1 MNTKT
6 VTILSGHI
14 LEEAAQ
20 LSLAD
25 LCDSC
30 QIPAEHM
37 IKLVEHGI
45 ISPCEGQSVRQWRF
59 QGDSLVRVHKAL
71 NLQQDLGINLAGA
84 ALALELLDE
93 IDELR
98 SALYSATANR
108 LFNIK

>member
-14 LEEAAQ
+14 LEEASQ
-20 LSLAD
+20 LTLAE

-45 ISPCEGQSVRQWRF
+45 ISPCKGHDVRQWRF
-59 QGDSLVRVHKAL
+59 QGDSLLRVHKAL
-71 NLQQDLGINLAGA
+71 SLQQDLGVNLAGT

-93 IDELR
+93 INTLR
-98 SALYSATANR
+98 TALYNATANS
-108 LFNIK
+108 L